1 MPVELTYDSIFNIAL
16 IKLENHNNTTY
27 EIIRNGA
34 NRLYSFTAVS
44 DGQAIRRFWSIILEM
59 QSVIDDDKEKDTLYA
74 ELS

>member
-1 MPVELTYDSIFNIAL
+1 MSVELTYDSIFNIAL
-16 IKLENHNNTTY
+16 IKLENHNTTTY